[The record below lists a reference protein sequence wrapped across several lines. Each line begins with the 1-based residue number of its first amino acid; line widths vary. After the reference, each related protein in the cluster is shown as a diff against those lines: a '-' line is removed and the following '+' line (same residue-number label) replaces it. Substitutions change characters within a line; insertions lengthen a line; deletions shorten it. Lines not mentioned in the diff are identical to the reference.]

1 MRLSIVIPTYNEKD
15 NLLPLIAQIEAAV
28 GSKTDDYELLFVDDS
43 TDETPMLLSQI
54 SGHDLHVRFIHREE
68 KTGLA
73 SAVVCGFD
81 NARGEV
87 IAVMDADLQ
96 HPPTL
101 LPQMLGI
108 IDEGADVILPSRYI
122 GGGESEGLSPIR
134 TLASKSAKYA
144 AKIFLPSMR
153 NVSDPMSGFF
163 MFRREVIDGVQL
175 NPVGWKILM
184 EVLAMGHYGHV
195 VEIPYGFEKRNAGES
210 KLSLRVT
217 IEYFL
222 HILSLMTRG
231 VRERPRYA
239 LIASC
244 LLGILVDVLAFAA
257 LRGLWTMPLHAYASL
272 SVCIAALAQ
281 CLVYRGLRGKRHIT
295 EKVSSNA
302 LTYGILFIGLLALKN
317 AFVFL
322 LAMTGLTVS
331 FVNLWS
337 AVLAMLIYGLILSKW
352 SNRQAGKRIVYE
364 VRTNKGQ

>member
-15 NLLPLIAQIEAAV
+15 NLLPLIAQIEDAV
-28 GSKTDDYELLFVDDS
+28 GSKTDEYELLFVDDS
-43 TDETPMLLSQI
+43 TDETPELLSKI
-54 SGHDLHVRFIHREE
+54 SSSDSHVRFIHREE

-81 NARGEV
+81 NAKGEV

-96 HPPTL
+96 HPPGL

-144 AKIFLPSMR
+144 AKLFLPSMK
-153 NVSDPMSGFF
+153 NASDPMSGFF
-163 MFRREVIDGVQL
+163 MFRREVLDGVQL

-184 EVLAMGHYGHV
+184 EVLAMGHYKHV

-231 VRERPRYA
+231 VRERPRYV
-239 LIASC
+239 LIVSC
-244 LLGILVDVLAFAA
+244 LLGILIDVVAFAA
-257 LRGLWTMPLHAYASL
+257 LKGLWTMPLHAYASI
-272 SVCIAALAQ
+272 SVCLAALAQ
-281 CLVYRGLRGKRHIT
+281 CISCRVLLGKR
-295 EKVSSNA
+295 KKAGNVSSNT
-302 LTYGILFIGLLALKN
+302 LFYGILLVVLLGLKN

-322 LAMTGLTVS
+322 LAMTSLTAS
-331 FVNLWS
+331 FINLWS
-337 AVLAMLIYGLILSKW
+337 AVLAMLIYGLVLTNWSK
-352 SNRQAGKRIVYE
+352 RKEGQRIIYE
-364 VRTNKGQ
+364 VRTSKGL